1 MSAASERLIL
11 FTRYPEPGT
20 AKTRLVSLLG
30 AEGAAEFQRRL
41 TVHAAKAAA
50 EAGRLRGLSLE
61 IRHEGGGES
70 RMRDWLGDGFT
81 FRPQGSG
88 DIGARMQTSLG
99 DAFAEGAPRAVLI
112 GSDIPGL
119 TSATVVRAFNA
130 LKHHDLV
137 FGPAADGG
145 YYLIGMTA
153 ACFRRGT
160 AYLGP
165 SIPWGSPDVLART
178 LGMARDARL
187 IFTLLKT
194 LADVDRPQDLPAAM
208 QALCSGKD
216 RPALSVVIPALNEAG
231 QIAETL
237 SALARSSNVEIIVVD
252 GGSPDGTIA
261 VARAAGVRVLEAR
274 PPRSIQMNAGAA
286 AAGGNLLL
294 FLHAD
299 TRLPAGFETQVRQT
313 LARSRVAAGAFRL
326 KIDGNQRGLR
336 TIEAV
341 ANWRSRVLQMPYGD
355 QALFLRSYTFWESG
369 AFPPIPIMEDFE
381 LVRRLKRRGRIALA
395 PGCAETSARRWL
407 RLGAVKTWLVNQCVI
422 AAYCAGV
429 SPQRLAA
436 WYRGKKG

>member
-1 MSAASERLIL
+1 
-11 FTRYPEPGT
+11 
-20 AKTRLVSLLG
+20 
-30 AEGAAEFQRRL
+30 
-41 TVHAAKAAA
+41 
-50 EAGRLRGLSLE
+50 
-61 IRHEGGGES
+61 
-70 RMRDWLGDGFT
+70 
-81 FRPQGSG
+81 
-88 DIGARMQTSLG
+88 
-99 DAFAEGAPRAVLI
+99 
-112 GSDIPGL
+112 
-119 TSATVVRAFNA
+119 
-130 LKHHDLV
+130 
-137 FGPAADGG
+137 
-145 YYLIGMTA
+145 
-153 ACFRRGT
+153 
-160 AYLGP
+160 
-165 SIPWGSPDVLART
+165 
-178 LGMARDARL
+178 
-187 IFTLLKT
+187 
-194 LADVDRPQDLPAAM
+194 
-208 QALCSGKD
+208 
-216 RPALSVVIPALNEAG
+216 
-231 QIAETL
+231 
-237 SALARSSNVEIIVVD
+237 
-252 GGSPDGTIA
+252 
-261 VARAAGVRVLEAR
+261 
-274 PPRSIQMNAGAA
+274 MNAGAA